1 MVNLLLF
8 FYRHHSDFEATLLTP
23 PLAIQAATPLRN
35 SQQRNV
41 FTKAAAGK
49 LLLLSRS
56 RYTNTRFLSPAAA
69 VAILQLLQGRVDL
82 HTSLQKASK
91 LLVGS

>member
-1 MVNLLLF
+1 MVNLFFF
-8 FYRHHSDFEATLLTP
+8 FYRHHSDLEATLLTAP
-23 PLAIQAATPLRN
+23 PVIQAVTRLCN
-35 SQQRNV
+35 SQRNV

-56 RYTNTRFLSPAAA
+56 RYTNRRFLSPAAA
-69 VAILQLLQGRVDL
+69 VAILQPLQGRVDL

>member
-1 MVNLLLF
+1 MGNLLLF

-23 PLAIQAATPLRN
+23 PLAIQAATRLRN
-35 SQQRNV
+35 SQRNV